1 MTLKLINT
9 SIPDVILIEPNV
21 YDDSRGFFLET
32 FHHRKYADVGIDQ
45 VFVQDNYSH
54 SKRGIIRGLH
64 YQLIHPQG
72 KLIYV
77 MKGEI
82 FDVAVDIRRGSP
94 SFGQWFGT
102 SLSAENKRQIYV
114 PKGFAHGFCVLSES
128 ADVMYKCTDFYDAE
142 DEYGI
147 FWSDETIAI
156 DWPVKTPVLSDKDN
170 GFQKLTEIS
179 ENDLPVYGGADG
191 TRTRNFRRDRPVL

>member
-21 YDDSRGFFLET
+21 YNDSRGFFLET

-45 VFVQDNYSH
+45 LFVQDNYSH
-54 SKRGIIRGLH
+54 SKQGIIRGLH

-72 KLIYV
+72 KLIFV

-82 FDVAVDIRRGSP
+82 FDVAVDIRQGSP

-102 SLSAENKRQIYV
+102 SLSAENKRQMYV
-114 PKGFAHGFCVLSES
+114 PQGFAHGFCVLSES
-128 ADVMYKCTDFYDAE
+128 ADVMYKCTDSYDAK
-142 DEYGI
+142 DEHGI

-156 DWPVKTPVLSDKDN
+156 DWPVKTPILSDKDN

>member
-21 YDDSRGFFLET
+21 YNDSRGFFLET

-45 VFVQDNYSH
+45 LFVQDNYSH
-54 SKRGIIRGLH
+54 SKQGIIRGLH

-72 KLIYV
+72 KLIFV

-82 FDVAVDIRRGSP
+82 FDVAVDIRQGSP

-102 SLSAENKRQIYV
+102 SLSAENKRQMYV
-114 PKGFAHGFCVLSES
+114 PQGFAHGFCVLSES
-128 ADVMYKCTDFYDAE
+128 ADVMYKCTDSYDAK
-142 DEYGI
+142 DEHGI

-156 DWPVKTPVLSDKDN
+156 GWPVKTPILSDKDN